1 MDTKEID
8 NPFLPITQS
17 AILHSNDHLPRIQR
31 SFVHFSALYEGDD
44 EDNSDGDED
53 DEDGDET
60 MRTTTRTATPPPHT
74 CNNDDDDD
82 DDNLTEGCRCR
93 CMPAAQWGAHHHP
106 PAMTTTVITLSPPP
120 LSPTL
125 NQRRQ

>member
-53 DEDGDET
+53 DEDGDEDNEDNDEDGH
-60 MRTTTRTATPPPHT
+60 TTTTY
-74 CNNDDDDD
+74 
-82 DDNLTEGCRCR
+82 L
-93 CMPAAQWGAHHHP
+93 Q
-106 PAMTTTVITLSPPP
+106 
-120 LSPTL
+120 
-125 NQRRQ
+125 QR